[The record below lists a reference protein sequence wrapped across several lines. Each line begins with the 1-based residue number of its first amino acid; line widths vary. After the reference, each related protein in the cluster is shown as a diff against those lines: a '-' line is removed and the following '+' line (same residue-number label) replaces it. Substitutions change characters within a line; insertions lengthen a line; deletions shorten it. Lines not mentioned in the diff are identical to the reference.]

1 MPGFV
6 RLNAGDHPLE
16 HVVTRF
22 ASERRQSNE
31 LQIRETGFEHNVG
44 GDVELNRVLSK
55 RQFIEEVSRGN
66 REPVVGVVKLVR
78 PIELGV

>member
-1 MPGFV
+1 MPGFI
-6 RLNAGDHPLE
+6 RLNTGNHPLE

-31 LQIRETGFEHNVG
+31 LQIRKPGFQHDVG
-44 GDVELNRVLSK
+44 GDMEFNRVLSDG
-55 RQFIEEVSRGN
+55 QLIEEVSRGN
-66 REPVVGVVKLVR
+66 REPIVGVVKLVC